1 MTPEL
6 NKALCARFPL
16 LFQQH
21 GKPIPDFGL
30 AVGDG
35 WHGLLETLC
44 ELLYAPYVQARDAYE
59 RARKNEGTAPY
70 RGAAVVTAV
79 DVERARLAMA
89 EAEAQ
94 LPRVVQVKEKFGT
107 LRFYADRATE
117 QAYAYINFAEH
128 MSGRVCEE
136 CGAPGRTRGRGW
148 IRTLCDTHH
157 AEQEARRLAQGF

>member
-6 NKALCARFPL
+6 DQALCAQFPL

-21 GKPIPDFGL
+21 GKPAHVYGMAI
-30 AVGDG
+30 GDG
-35 WHGLLETLC
+35 WHGLLKTLC
-44 ELLYAPYVQARDAYE
+44 ELLYAPYVQAKDAYE

-89 EAEAQ
+89 AAQAQ
-94 LPRVVQVKEKFGT
+94 LPHVVQVKEKFGT
-107 LRFYADRATE
+107 LRFYTNHANERAS
-117 QAYAYINFAEH
+117 AYIEFAEH
-128 MSGRVCEE
+128 LSGRVCEE

-157 AEQEARRLAQGF
+157 AEQESRRLA